1 MKTNKYCQ
9 YLCSSIFYITLLFL
23 ALFLLFLVAYWHEIV
38 QPQKIILTEH
48 RGEEVHDFPE
58 SNKCQNLE
66 KTSCKTDVWSVS
78 VDVNP
83 FHAMEV
89 RLQEVPRYQPYKSI
103 LSKTLIFFNNLM
115 PSISRPENQSF
126 GFFYLSQYLNRKSHG
141 GASLGLNATL

>member
-1 MKTNKYCQ
+1 MKTKKYCQ

-48 RGEEVHDFPE
+48 RGEEIHDFPE

-78 VDVNP
+78 VTLSMLWKSDYKKFLDTSLIKVFCQKLGFYLTIWCLQFQDLWINLLDSSIYP
-83 FHAMEV
+83 NILTVKVMGV
-89 RLQEVPRYQPYKSI
+89 RL
-103 LSKTLIFFNNLM
+103 
-115 PSISRPENQSF
+115 
-126 GFFYLSQYLNRKSHG
+126 
-141 GASLGLNATL
+141 